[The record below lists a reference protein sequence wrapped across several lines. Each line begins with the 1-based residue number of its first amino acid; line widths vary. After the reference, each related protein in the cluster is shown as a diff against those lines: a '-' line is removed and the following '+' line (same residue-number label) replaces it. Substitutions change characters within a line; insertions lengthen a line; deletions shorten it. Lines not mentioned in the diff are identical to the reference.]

1 MDLPCRAEC
10 VSFGTRRSFNGSEGR
25 ERRKTEVRDRGKSA
39 ALVPA
44 SGNRSRGW
52 TRECSKSVLLSGKS
66 SFSESDIE
74 SAPEAPA
81 AQELLT
87 PKGRAGFGSL
97 LGHVMKGAS
106 SILPM
111 PVRDRVGTIDENDE
125 TRVELSRS
133 AQVRDV

>member
-1 MDLPCRAEC
+1 MTSMQLQMAARTLGDYLVAHNDCIVEGFEKVGRK
-10 VSFGTRRSFNGSEGR
+10 RS
-25 ERRKTEVRDRGKSA
+25 
-39 ALVPA
+39 
-44 SGNRSRGW
+44 
-52 TRECSKSVLLSGKS
+52 
-66 SFSESDIE
+66 
-74 SAPEAPA
+74 
-81 AQELLT
+81 LT